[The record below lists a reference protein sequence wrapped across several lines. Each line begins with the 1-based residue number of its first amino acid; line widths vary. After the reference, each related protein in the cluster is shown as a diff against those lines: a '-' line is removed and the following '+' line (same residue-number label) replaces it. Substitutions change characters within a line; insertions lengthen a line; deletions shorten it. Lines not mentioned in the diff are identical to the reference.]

1 MSYNLADPANE
12 RLLRRIFYR
21 RFAPG
26 LEAQGMEADEVYQA
40 VCLSMVVR
48 DQGDNPYRAEKGSRS
63 NYAYMVCRSVVS
75 HASARHRRGLER
87 EGLGKQG
94 DAALIA
100 S

>member
-1 MSYNLADPANE
+1 MAFDLASAPNE

-21 RFAPG
+21 RFAPA
-26 LEAQGMEADEVYQA
+26 LEAQGMEVDEVYQA

-48 DQGDNPYRAEKGSRS
+48 DRGANPFDAAKGSRS

-75 HASARHRRGLER
+75 HATVRHRRGLER

-94 DAALIA
+94 DAALMA